1 MGRSSTERC
10 HLESNVKY
18 IELCS
23 FKNRWLRRKK
33 IGSFTL
39 QFPSYRPPAHMASQQ
54 KSSIST
60 RASNKKAHPGRPDL
74 PPPRR
79 PTETV
84 QAKKAAKIAV
94 NAQKAAEIQA
104 GIQRAAEIEDSLA
117 VRASN
122 HAQQFKKP
130 TTALL
135 RKATWSNEEPLSQS
149 EVVSTAQGSED
160 GTMPQQGE

>member
-1 MGRSSTERC
+1 M
-10 HLESNVKY
+10 
-18 IELCS
+18 
-23 FKNRWLRRKK
+23 
-33 IGSFTL
+33 
-39 QFPSYRPPAHMASQQ
+39 
-54 KSSIST
+54 
-60 RASNKKAHPGRPDL
+60 
-74 PPPRR
+74 
-79 PTETV
+79 
-84 QAKKAAKIAV
+84 

-135 RKATWSNEEPLSQS
+135 WKATWSNEEPLSQL
-149 EVVSTAQGSED
+149 EVVNTAQGSED